1 MIDTVWDSNGPLVV
15 PKDYPKALCAEVR
28 ARGGLII
35 VDEVQDLS
43 NQQLE
48 LANISQRLAGQIQ
61 YLDNLID
68 SLIKDKFTR
77 QEQQTKIRDRFEAI
91 NSQLKALQAKPTPPE
106 ATDETQTD

>member
-1 MIDTVWDSNGPLVV
+1 MR
-15 PKDYPKALCAEVR
+15 Y
-28 ARGGLII
+28 LIVFI
-35 VDEVQDLS
+35 ILLFAAPVFADEVQDLS

-77 QEQQTKIRDRFEAI
+77 QEQQIKVRDQFDKI
-91 NSQLKALQAKPTPPE
+91 NGQLKALQAKPTPSE
-106 ATDETQTD
+106 APGEEIGSPAIAE